1 MLAIAP
7 YSGVPYG
14 LHLVWLWL
22 LCCLIALLFT
32 ALGLLF
38 AVTIRSLETF
48 QTVVSLAMM
57 PLIFLSGAMFPPGTL
72 GGWLGFVVRANPV
85 TYIVD
90 AMRRVLPGLP
100 YGNEP
105 TAAPAIFGWYPP
117 VWFEVAGLFLLA
129 FGMLAFATIRFER
142 QE

>member
-1 MLAIAP
+1 M
-7 YSGVPYG
+7 
-14 LHLVWLWL
+14 
-22 LCCLIALLFT
+22 
-32 ALGLLF
+32 
-38 AVTIRSLETF
+38 
-48 QTVVSLAMM
+48 
-57 PLIFLSGAMFPPGTL
+57 
-72 GGWLGFVVRANPV
+72 RANPV

-105 TAAPAIFGWYPP
+105 TATPAIFGWYPP